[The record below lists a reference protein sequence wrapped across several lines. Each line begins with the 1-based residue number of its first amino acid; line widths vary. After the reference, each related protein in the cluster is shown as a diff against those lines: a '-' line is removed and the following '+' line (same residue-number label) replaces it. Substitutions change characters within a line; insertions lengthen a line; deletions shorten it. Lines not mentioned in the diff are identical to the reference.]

1 MEKVSK
7 KISIADDLNNGDNLE
22 INKIGRPDTGLK
34 ERLKIDKEVKDFYQE
49 TIVSPLTSPRKSRSF
64 GFGRFILRVL
74 LSLIFG
80 ALGAIFILT
89 RQSVYLPLVGEIN
102 LQKYFPAREVNLTTE
117 KKVTVT
123 QDVRMDELIKTIK
136 PQFVRL
142 FESKESAN
150 SKNLTFL
157 DQIYT
162 PNQTKGSAVIL
173 TNNGWLLTSN
183 SLDPKNKYAAVNNE
197 NKIFPIEKIVQD
209 GSTNLTFLKA
219 TADNLSAAK
228 LASRDDLAVGQQ
240 ILIFDQQNNVYL
252 SEVRQINFRPIKKND
267 DLIRSTDYFSDFL
280 LASRDLNSDNF
291 EGAVVFGLDGSLV
304 GLVFQNKIIPV
315 WRFQDIL
322 PQVLKGEKI
331 SRNYLGI
338 DYLRIE
344 EAPGLISERFR
355 GLENGAIVYGDPFK
369 NSPADLAGI
378 KNGDVII
385 KADGLPLTYN
395 QDLTYLVQN
404 KKFSDPFEVVILR
417 DGKEQSITV
426 NLVQK

>member
-123 QDVRMDELIKTIK
+123 QYVRMDELIKTIK

-157 DQIYT
+157 
-162 PNQTKGSAVIL
+162 
-173 TNNGWLLTSN
+173 
-183 SLDPKNKYAAVNNE
+183 
-197 NKIFPIEKIVQD
+197 
-209 GSTNLTFLKA
+209 
-219 TADNLSAAK
+219 
-228 LASRDDLAVGQQ
+228 
-240 ILIFDQQNNVYL
+240 
-252 SEVRQINFRPIKKND
+252 
-267 DLIRSTDYFSDFL
+267 
-280 LASRDLNSDNF
+280 
-291 EGAVVFGLDGSLV
+291 
-304 GLVFQNKIIPV
+304 
-315 WRFQDIL
+315 
-322 PQVLKGEKI
+322 
-331 SRNYLGI
+331 
-338 DYLRIE
+338 
-344 EAPGLISERFR
+344 
-355 GLENGAIVYGDPFK
+355 
-369 NSPADLAGI
+369 
-378 KNGDVII
+378 
-385 KADGLPLTYN
+385 
-395 QDLTYLVQN
+395 
-404 KKFSDPFEVVILR
+404 
-417 DGKEQSITV
+417 
-426 NLVQK
+426 